1 MMMYDSFS
9 ATIDERQ
16 HMTDG
21 KGQPRRATLKSIKR
35 QRPLSE
41 TVAEALT
48 EYIFDSGLRP
58 GDRLPSERELGEKFG
73 VSRTVIR
80 EAVRSLVGKGLIHS
94 HTGTR
99 LVVSTVEANSVGDL
113 LNLVLRGHTL
123 KEGGDSQVALWSL
136 HEVRSTIEVEIAGLA
151 AERATDKD
159 INRMAA
165 AAHKMDEATT
175 DDARVLADEAFH
187 NAIAV
192 GTHNE
197 FYLLILESL
206 VTPLR
211 KLRKATLEL
220 KTGVPDATSAHAKIL
235 SAIRARDKS
244 GARTAMAKH
253 IVESGRALEKI
264 DRFARNGTMGS

>member
-1 MMMYDSFS
+1 
-9 ATIDERQ
+9 
-16 HMTDG
+16 MTDG
-21 KGQPRRATLKSIKR
+21 TEEPRRATLKSVKR

-48 EYIFDSGLRP
+48 KYIFDSGLRP

-80 EAVRSLVGKGLIHS
+80 EAVRSLVGKGLIQS

-113 LNLVLRGHTL
+113 LDLVLRGHTL
-123 KEGGDSQVALWSL
+123 KKGGDWQEALWSL

-159 INRMAA
+159 IDRIEAA
-165 AAHKMDEATT
+165 AQKMDSASS

-211 KLRKATLEL
+211 ELRKATLEL
-220 KTGVPDATSAHAKIL
+220 KTGVPDASSAHAKIL
-235 SAIRARDKS
+235 AAIRGRDKS
-244 GARTAMAKH
+244 GARAAMAKH
-253 IVESGRALEKI
+253 IVESGSALERI
-264 DRFARNGTMGS
+264 DRFAQKGANGN